1 MECIHAAVQALQSSG
16 LAEKCEQRTNVSHI
30 PFLIGPP
37 TKSELQTDGY
47 SQLKFKMDSHGLGFL
62 MMCSAHA
69 VYVYVHILYVHLLA
83 WACTG

>member
-1 MECIHAAVQALQSSG
+1 MHAAGQTLQSSG

-37 TKSELQTDGY
+37 TRSELQTDGY
-47 SQLKFKMDSHGLGFL
+47 SQLKLRMDSHGLGFL

-69 VYVYVHILYVHLLA
+69 VYAYVYVHKLYVHLLS
-83 WACTG
+83 WACA